1 VIRPGR
7 RVIDI
12 QAGEFTLA
20 ASRGISSVAPLLQG
34 LHRPTDDGLRPA
46 LKVES
51 RPCRL
56 RALLKRGLAEDL
68 ALCQVLSQEGLSQ
81 RAIARELGLSAS
93 KVNRNLYR
101 AHQRLGVA

>member
-1 VIRPGR
+1 MTGPLVWRGAAVIRPGR

-56 RALLKRGLAEDL
+56 RALLKRGLADEL
-68 ALCQVLSQEGLSQ
+68 PPVLRTG
-81 RAIARELGLSAS
+81 
-93 KVNRNLYR
+93 
-101 AHQRLGVA
+101 